1 MPIKYQSEE
10 ILHPFLFFF
19 LKKKV
24 GKKLLKRKTKTKR
37 KGDLWV
43 WRFIH
48 SPQFTRIDADVS
60 EP

>member
-10 ILHPFLFFF
+10 ILHPFLFF
-19 LKKKV
+19 LKKK
-24 GKKLLKRKTKTKR
+24 KKWEKNIEKENENER